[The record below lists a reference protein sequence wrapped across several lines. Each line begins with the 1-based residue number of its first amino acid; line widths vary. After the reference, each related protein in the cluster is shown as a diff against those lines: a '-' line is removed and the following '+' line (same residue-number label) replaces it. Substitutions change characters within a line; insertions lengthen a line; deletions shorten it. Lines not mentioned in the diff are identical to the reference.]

1 MGGGGSTPESFDRDA
16 SNKRAFLVRDQWRD
30 YKQRFQP
37 IEDQIIK
44 DMGSGIHTRF
54 NQEGIDTARKAVD
67 TAYAGAQSMENRDR
81 ERMGM
86 GLSDAQKSAQ
96 STQFDTQK
104 SASSANAVN
113 TANQWDI
120 DRRNAVISGGL
131 GNASTLGRG

>member
-1 MGGGGSTPESFDRDA
+1 MGGGGSTPEAFDRDA
-16 SNKRAFLVRDQWRD
+16 STKRAFLVRDQWRD

-44 DMGSGIHTRF
+44 NMGSGIHTQF
-54 NQEGIDTARKAVD
+54 NQEGVDMARKSVD

-86 GLSDAQKSAQ
+86 GLNDAQKSAQ

-113 TANQWDI
+113 TASQWDI

>member
-1 MGGGGSTPESFDRDA
+1 MGGGGSTPEAFDRDA

-37 IEDQIIK
+37 VENQIIN
-44 DMGSGIHTRF
+44 DMGSGVHTRF
-54 NQEGIDTARKAVD
+54 NQEGVDTARRGVD
-67 TAYAGAQSMENRDR
+67 TAYAGAQAMENRDR

-86 GLSDAQKSAQ
+86 GLSDAQKAAQ
-96 STQFDTQK
+96 QTQVNMQK

-120 DRRNAVISGGL
+120 DRRNAVVSGGL
-131 GNASTLGRG
+131 GNASTAGRG